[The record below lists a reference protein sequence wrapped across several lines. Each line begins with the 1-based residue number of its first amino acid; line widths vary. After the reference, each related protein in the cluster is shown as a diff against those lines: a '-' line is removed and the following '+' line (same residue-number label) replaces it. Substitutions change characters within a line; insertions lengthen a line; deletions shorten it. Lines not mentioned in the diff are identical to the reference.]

1 MSNATPIK
9 LFPVDSYDLKSMSFK
24 FGNDIFIIFEMPES
38 SYQRPVGKNN
48 ISLLFRPSV
57 IRGPWIIKLQKCIS
71 LYLPCTC
78 FLIPS
83 IWLDKHHTYFSQ
95 GSRSNLQQQ
104 GWIRIQRE
112 AQGLALAPVQ

>member
-1 MSNATPIK
+1 MLDIK
-9 LFPVDSYDLKSMSFK
+9 YALM
-24 FGNDIFIIFEMPES
+24 
-38 SYQRPVGKNN
+38 
-48 ISLLFRPSV
+48 FR
-57 IRGPWIIKLQKCIS
+57 IIKPQKCIS
-71 LYLPCTC
+71 LYLPCTCFLIPSIWLDKHHTYFSQGSRSNLQQHGWIRIQNSKTPKLQTPKVYQPCTC

-112 AQGLALAPVQ
+112 AQGLALAPV